1 MFFAKVFFKLKNYA
15 EMKNVFRLLATV
27 LIVLTTV
34 SFSGCEKQDE
44 SLIDI
49 LKKSNDA
56 SNCIAYYDEKE
67 QQVVLDFDADKFRS
81 ELEFLIKEE
90 IGRSVVVEKV
100 QVEDKNPTKI
110 DYVGNFVFSY
120 FDIDK
125 EETYTHAISLSKDFD
140 NDGSVVYYVSGK
152 TVTTVTCISHPGCR
166 MGECVIMYNSHGEA
180 QDCTPCE
187 AGCQKI
193 ISSKTTDEGDG
204 VSMDG
209 LLKILL
215 KILKDIL

>member
-1 MFFAKVFFKLKNYA
+1 
-15 EMKNVFRLLATV
+15 MKNVFRLLATV

-56 SNCIAYYDEKE
+56 SNCIAYYDEKV
-67 QQVVLDFDADKFRS
+67 QHVVLNFDADKFRS

-90 IGRSVVVEKV
+90 IGRSIVVEKV
-100 QVEDKNPTKI
+100 QVEDKNPIQK
-110 DYVGNFVFSY
+110 DYIGNFIFSY

-125 EETYTHAISLSKDFD
+125 EETYTHAISLTKDVD
-140 NDGSVVYYVSGK
+140 DGDIVYYVSGK
-152 TVTTVTCISHPGCR
+152 TVTTVTCISNPDCG
-166 MGECVIMYNSHGEA
+166 MGECVIVYNSHGEA
-180 QDCTPCE
+180 QDCTPCK

-193 ISSKTTDEGDG
+193 ISSTTTQGGDG

-209 LLKILL
+209 LLKILFN
-215 KILKDIL
+215 ILKSL

>member
-1 MFFAKVFFKLKNYA
+1 
-15 EMKNVFRLLATV
+15 MKNVFRLLAMV

-56 SNCIAYYDEKE
+56 SNCIAYYDEKG
-67 QQVVLDFDADKFRS
+67 QQVVLNFDADKFRS
-81 ELEFLIKEE
+81 ELELLIKEE

-100 QVEDKNPTKI
+100 QVEDKNPTQK
-110 DYVGNFVFSY
+110 DYIGNFIFSF

-125 EETYTHAISLSKDFD
+125 EETYTQAIPLSKDIDD
-140 NDGSVVYYVSGK
+140 NGGIVYYVSDK
-152 TVTTVTCISHPGCR
+152 TITTVICIANSKCQK
-166 MGECVIMYNSHGEA
+166 GECTIDKNSEGKI
-180 QDCTPCE
+180 QDCTSCE

-193 ISSKTTDEGDG
+193 ISSKTTEGSDG

-215 KILKDIL
+215 KILKDVL